1 MNGVSERFLV
11 IIKLRE
17 ESYGGSSE
25 EAAYMLVDQVIP
37 SLEMMERME
46 REGKVTGGFFIG
58 QTGGMFI
65 FNVKDDMEL
74 DRILASLSMMNVY
87 DIEIAPLQS
96 ISSALERDRRIVDEV
111 RMAAGINVQK

>member
-1 MNGVSERFLV
+1 MSEKFLV

-25 EAAYMLVDQVIP
+25 EAAFMLTDQIIP
-37 SLEMMERME
+37 SLEVMERME
-46 REGKVTGGFFIG
+46 GEGKVTGGFFVG

-65 FNVKDDMEL
+65 FDVNDDMEL
-74 DRILASLSMMNVY
+74 DRVLASLPIMNVY

-96 ISSALERDRRIVDEV
+96 IGSALERDRRIVDGV
-111 RMAAGINVQK
+111 RTAAGINVQR

>member
-1 MNGVSERFLV
+1 MSERFLV

-25 EAAYMLVDQVIP
+25 EAAYMLTDQIIP

-46 REGKVTGGFFIG
+46 GEGKVTGGFFEG
-58 QTGGMFI
+58 QTSGMFI
-65 FNVKDDMEL
+65 FDVEDDMEL
-74 DRILASLSMMNVY
+74 DRFLASLPIMNVY

-96 ISSALERDRRIVDEV
+96 ISSALKRDRRTVDEV
-111 RMAAGINVQK
+111 RTAAGINIQR